1 MGEKGEELTAVDAG
15 SERAGVETVSEGEI
29 QEILMKYDR
38 ESAYRR
44 IPGAYSVVIAVIA
57 IAFSLFQLYTA
68 AFGVLPA
75 QIQRAV
81 HLGFGVLLAYLLYP
95 ASRRGLRRLAWHDVV
110 LAVAAALTMGYVV
123 LNFQSLLV
131 RAGAYTK
138 VDIAIGAIGILLVLE
153 ATRRVVGL
161 PILIVV
167 SCFLAYAYFGR
178 YVPGFFQHRGAS
190 LSRLVGHMFFTTEGM
205 FGIPLGV
212 SSTYIFLFILFGAFL
227 EKTGIGQFFIDIA
240 NSIAGHASGGP
251 AKVAVITSALE
262 GTVSGSS
269 VANTVGSGSF
279 TIPMMKRLGYRP
291 EFAGAVEASAST
303 GGQIMPPVMG
313 AAAFL
318 MAEFLGVPYLRIA
331 KSAVIPAILYFTG
344 IFIVVHLEAKKS
356 GLRGMERDKL
366 PRFWRLMR
374 ERGQLFLPLVGII
387 YLLVEG
393 STPMRA
399 ALWGLLVAV
408 VVGFLTKM
416 RMRDVAAAATARGG
430 RRVRGLLGDWAAAST
445 RDILSALEQGARN
458 ALGVVIACAA
468 AGMIVGTVTLT
479 GLGLKLAN
487 GLIVLAR
494 GQLLLTLFFTMITS
508 LILGMGAPTTAN
520 YVITSTIAAPA
531 LLKLGVPA
539 IAAHMFAF
547 YFGIVA
553 DVTPPVALAAFAGA
567 GIARSNPFK
576 TGVEATKLSIAA
588 FIIPYFF
595 VYMPSLLLIGDISW
609 LDTARVV
616 VGALLGMIAVGAAVE
631 GWLVT
636 STRSLERPLL
646 LVAGLLLIDPR
657 VATDIAGLAILGG
670 VYLAQLARVRRTAAG
685 GRVAA

>member
-1 MGEKGEELTAVDAG
+1 MDEKIGKLEAADASVPADETPG
-15 SERAGVETVSEGEI
+15 ETVSQEEI

-44 IPGAYSVVIAVIA
+44 IPGVYSVIIAMIA

-68 AFGVLPA
+68 AFGVFPA

-95 ASRRGLRRLAWHDVV
+95 ASRKGVRRLAWYDVV
-110 LAVAAALTMGYVV
+110 LAVVGAFVMSYLVW
-123 LNFQSLLV
+123 NFHALLV

-138 VDIAIGAIGILLVLE
+138 ADIIIGAVGILLVLE
-153 ATRRVVGL
+153 ATRRVVGI
-161 PILIVV
+161 PILVV
-167 SCFLAYAYFGR
+167 VCSFLAYAYFGR
-178 YVPGFFQHRGAS
+178 YIPGFLQHRGAS
-190 LSRLVGHMFFTTEGM
+190 LERLVGHMFFTTEGM
-205 FGIPLGV
+205 FGIPIGV
-212 SSTYIFLFILFGAFL
+212 SSTFIFLFILFGAFL
-227 EKTGIGQFFIDIA
+227 EKTGIGQFFIDIS
-240 NSIAGHASGGP
+240 NSIAGHAAGGP
-251 AKVAVITSALE
+251 AKVAVITSAFE

-291 EFAGAVEASAST
+291 EFAAAVEASAST
-303 GGQIMPPVMG
+303 GGQIMPPIMG

-318 MAEFLGVPYLRIA
+318 MAEFIGVPYLQIA
-331 KSAVIPAILYFTG
+331 KSAVIPAVLYFTG
-344 IFIVVHLEAKKS
+344 VFIVVHLEAKKT
-356 GLRGMERDKL
+356 GLRGMDREKL
-366 PRFWRLMR
+366 PRFWRIMR
-374 ERGQLFLPLVGII
+374 ERGQLFLPLVAII

-393 STPMRA
+393 STPMKA
-399 ALWGLLVAV
+399 ALWGLVVAV
-408 VVGFLTKM
+408 LASFLSRAT
-416 RMRDVAAAATARGG
+416 RMKPQDM
-430 RRVRGLLGDWAAAST
+430 
-445 RDILSALEQGARN
+445 LSALEQGARN

-494 GQLLLTLFFTMITS
+494 GQLLPTLFFTMITS

-553 DVTPPVALAAFAGA
+553 DLTPPVALAAFAGA
-567 GIARSNPFK
+567 GIAKANPIK
-576 TGVEATKLSIAA
+576 TGVESTKLAIAA
-588 FIIPYFF
+588 FLIPYFF
-595 VYMPSLLLIGDISW
+595 VYAPSLLLIGRMPW
-609 LDTARVV
+609 LETLRVIL
-616 VGALLGMIAVGAAVE
+616 GAVIGMIGVGAAVE

-636 STRSLERPLL
+636 GTKAIERPFLL
-646 LVAGLLLIDPR
+646 IGGLLLIHPH
-657 VATDIAGLAILGG
+657 VSTDILGIALIGG
-670 VYLAQLARVRRTAAG
+670 VYLLQVARVRRKGAVRGVPA
-685 GRVAA
+685 

>member
-1 MGEKGEELTAVDAG
+1 
-15 SERAGVETVSEGEI
+15 
-29 QEILMKYDR
+29 MKYDR

-44 IPGAYSVVIAVIA
+44 IPGAYSVVIGVIA

-95 ASRRGLRRLAWHDVV
+95 ASRRGIHRLAWYDVV
-110 LAVAAALTMGYVV
+110 LAVVGAFVMSYLVW
-123 LNFQSLLV
+123 NFKALLV
-131 RAGAYTK
+131 RAGAYTTL
-138 VDIAIGAIGILLVLE
+138 DIIIGAVGIVLVLE
-153 ATRRVVGL
+153 ATRRVVGI
-161 PILIVV
+161 PILVVV
-167 SCFLAYAYFGR
+167 SCFLAYAHFGR
-178 YVPGFFQHRGAS
+178 YIPGFLGHRGAS
-190 LSRLVGHMFFTTEGM
+190 VERLVGHMFFTTEGM

-212 SSTYIFLFILFGAFL
+212 SSTFIFLFILFGAFL

-240 NSIAGHASGGP
+240 NSIAGHAAGGP

-303 GGQIMPPVMG
+303 GGQIMPPIMG

-318 MAEFLGVPYLRIA
+318 MAEFIGLPYLQVA

-344 IFIVVHLEAKKS
+344 VFIVVHLEARKT
-356 GLRGMERDKL
+356 GLRGLPRERL
-366 PRFWRLMR
+366 PRFWAIMR
-374 ERGQLFLPLVGII
+374 ERGQLFLPLVAII

-393 STPMRA
+393 STPMKA
-399 ALWGLLVAV
+399 ALWGLVVAV
-408 VVGFLTKM
+408 LASCLSKAT
-416 RMRDVAAAATARGG
+416 RMKPHAVLA
-430 RRVRGLLGDWAAAST
+430 
-445 RDILSALEQGARN
+445 ALEQGARN

-487 GLIVLAR
+487 GLILLAR
-494 GQLLLTLFFTMITS
+494 GQLLPTLFFTMLTS
-508 LILGMGAPTTAN
+508 LVLGMGAPTTAN

-531 LLKLGVPA
+531 LLKLGVPVM
-539 IAAHMFAF
+539 AAHMFAF

-567 GIARSNPFK
+567 GIAKSNPIK

-588 FIIPYFF
+588 FLIPYFF
-595 VYMPSLLLIGDISW
+595 VYAPSLLLIGTISW
-609 LDTARVV
+609 LDTARIV
-616 VGALLGMIAVGAAVE
+616 VGAVIGMIAVAAAVE
-631 GWLVT
+631 GWLLT
-636 STRSLERPLL
+636 STRSIERPLL
-646 LVAGLLLIDPR
+646 FLGGLLLIHPHIS
-657 VATDIAGLAILGG
+657 TDLVGLLLIGV
-670 VYLAQLARVRRTAAG
+670 VYLTQIARVRRKSISG
-685 GRVAA
+685 GVPG